1 MDELLNDN
9 VLTFPRRSLRRELG
23 KQVRASLIKGHVIVA
38 EGCGTVRLVTPRLG
52 EYLKERRR

>member
-9 VLTFPRRSLRRELG
+9 VLTFLQRELG
-23 KQVRASLIKGHVIVA
+23 KRVSCQPIKGHVIVA
-38 EGCGTVRLVTPRLG
+38 EGRGTVRLVTPHLG